1 MCEREEVDRAGS
13 GGCQTLRSKRTTMHV
28 SSTFIAYYTVASV
41 SMLCSAFVILTLWF
55 HGSLRTSAT
64 RLLLALHV
72 TLVCEELTSLPNVF
86 NGNDV
91 ICTGVAFLHFYF
103 ALASIIAIGFLVISY
118 RYHFFRD
125 SLGINKFIQNWA
137 LWLVILFPTITLL
150 PFITSAYQ
158 EHSGPWCSIGSH
170 WDDYTW
176 TFVVFYLWVWIILF
190 SSAIWLA
197 YTMVQIYKIDK
208 SSGHRLFSTVG
219 MYSIVSIAAWIPR
232 SAEQLMN
239 YTSGSL
245 KSSEWVISYIP
256 IYLAGILYT
265 MVFLTE
271 KKSLILF
278 DSAFRGD
285 QREYD
290 ERTQSTFSWEG
301 SSFRF
306 TNSSRAEGSQL
317 SVDAEGG
324 RDISMT
330 ERTTTRSF
338 TLSPLTLTQATL
350 SAATRSHGR
359 PPSAGGSAASDALS
373 SHTTSTAV

>member
-1 MCEREEVDRAGS
+1 
-13 GGCQTLRSKRTTMHV
+13 MHV
-28 SSTFIAYYTVASV
+28 SPTFIVYYTLASV

-64 RLLLALHV
+64 RLLLALHI
-72 TLVCEELTSLPNVF
+72 TLVCEELTSLPYVF

-125 SLGINKFIQNWA
+125 SVGINKFIQKWS
-137 LWLVILFPTITLL
+137 LWIVALFPTITLL

-158 EHSGPWCSIGSH
+158 EHTGPWCSIGSH

-176 TFVVFYLWVWIILF
+176 TFAVFYLWVWIILF
-190 SSAIWLA
+190 SSAIWLVF
-197 YTMVQIYKIDK
+197 TMVQIYKIDK

-219 MYSIVSIAAWIPR
+219 LYSVVSIAAWIPR
-232 SAEQLMN
+232 TTEQIIN
-239 YTSGSL
+239 STTGSL

-256 IYLAGILYT
+256 IYVAGILYT

-278 DSAFRGD
+278 DTAFRGD

-306 TNSSRAEGSQL
+306 TNSSRADGSQP
-317 SVDAEGG
+317 SVDEGG
-324 RDISMT
+324 HNISMT
-330 ERTTTRSF
+330 ECTTTKSF

-350 SAATRSHGR
+350 SAASRTHNRPTTGSNSVRTGSSVHSSSDVRS
-359 PPSAGGSAASDALS
+359 A
-373 SHTTSTAV
+373 HTTHASTVV